1 MTLYKYKTI
10 EKNSL
15 KYLISNEIYFSKTSD
30 FNDPFDGQ
38 VLPDSLLDD
47 LEKMNIDVSNSPLA
61 NHNDYLKVR
70 LNGFSVF
77 CMSEKND
84 DILMWSH
91 YADSHKGI
99 CFGFKEKIEGYIPN
113 EAPIY
118 SCKVDYIDKHP
129 YIDLYKDINSGRA
142 YNSGDLF
149 KDHCNMAN
157 DLLNTS
163 LTKKHISWIYE
174 KEIRIIS
181 EEGAGP
187 RSFYPEALERVILGM
202 NISSGDE
209 QIVKE
214 LLKDKKWEHVVLHKA
229 RPSKAKLGIDIIC
242 V

>member
-1 MTLYKYKTI
+1 MTLYKYRTI

-15 KYLISNEIYFSKTSD
+15 KYLISNEVYFSKTSD

-38 VLPDSLLDD
+38 ILPGNLLDD
-47 LEKMNIDVSNSPLA
+47 LKGMNIDVSNSPLA
-61 NHNDYLKVR
+61 KHNDYLAVR

-99 CFGFKEKIEGYIPN
+99 CFGFKENLERYIPN

-118 SCKVDYIDKHP
+118 SSEVDYIDRHP
-129 YIDLYKDINSGRA
+129 YIDVYNDINSGRV
-142 YNSGDLF
+142 YNSGDQF
-149 KDHCNMAN
+149 KDLCNIARN
-157 DLLNTS
+157 LLNAS
-163 LTKKHISWIYE
+163 LTKKHISWKYE
-174 KEIRIIS
+174 KEIRVIS

-187 RSFYPEALERVILGM
+187 RSFSPEALESVVLGM
-202 NISSGDE
+202 NVSSGDE

-229 RPSKAKLGIDIIC
+229 RPSKAELGVDIIC